1 MYEQRLQLVCVFSVS
16 NWPHSHS
23 SDMLHHAKPCWWH
36 CMALIAGV
44 CSLCLSHIAFSL
56 DVHKASLRECCLLL
70 FHDDVSFMQG
80 YRHCGTYFKFE
91 GSQNTVTLAPH
102 TTAVAQDG
110 SMPHVSVISFTGCNL
125 SEQVRHN
132 NVNWLVSK
140 CTLWHLA
147 NSKRLSVFCAT
158 R

>member
-1 MYEQRLQLVCVFSVS
+1 MYSLCVIGHTATSDR
-16 NWPHSHS
+16 PHSHS
-23 SDMLHHAKPCWWH
+23 NHMLHNANKCWWH

-44 CSLCLSHIAFSL
+44 CSLCLTHVALSP
-56 DVHKASLRECCLLL
+56 DVHKASFSECCLLL
-70 FHDDVSFMQG
+70 FLNNISFMQG

-125 SEQVRHN
+125 SEQVRLHV
-132 NVNWLVSK
+132 VNWLVSK

-147 NSKRLSVFCAT
+147 NSKRLSVFWAT